1 MMSLMILIRES
12 ETMNYTNKKNAGF
25 SMIEVLVA
33 STILV
38 VIVMMLAMLF
48 QQTGMAWRTGVRRAD
63 SFMQVRSLIGAI
75 QRDAAKAVDQRSIP
89 QELRDKLG
97 GGKQQKFDNSNLK
110 FFTLSTSGFEDN
122 SIKNGTPRRSL
133 SFVEYETSGKRTE
146 TILLANGDPE
156 VIQSDVMDFVE
167 RVGNKNA
174 PQTNLDSF
182 DREDGPD
189 GSAGLPLSI
198 RLNASV
204 TSQGYNL
211 EIGAASA
218 GPDGAWDTDDD
229 IVTWIK

>member
-1 MMSLMILIRES
+1 
-12 ETMNYTNKKNAGF
+12 MNYTNKKDAGF

-63 SFMQVRSLIGAI
+63 SFMQIRSLIGAI
-75 QRDAAKAVDQRSIP
+75 QRDASKAVDERTVP
-89 QELRDKLG
+89 QVLRNKLG
-97 GGKQQKFDNSNLK
+97 GGKQQQFDNSNLK
-110 FFTLSTSGFEDN
+110 FFTLSASGFQN
-122 SIKNGTPRRSL
+122 NIIGSVARRSL
-133 SFVEYETSGKRTE
+133 SFVEYEKSGKRTE
-146 TILLANGDPE
+146 TILLANGSTE
-156 VIQSDVMDFVE
+156 VIESDVKDFVE

-174 PQTNLDSF
+174 PETTLDSF
-182 DREDGPD
+182 SPEWGP
-189 GSAGLPLSI
+189 GGNAGLPLSV
-198 RLNASV
+198 RLEASV
-204 TSQGYNL
+204 QSQGYNL